1 MELTVDGVPVFATT
15 GGVAFDATK
24 PAIVFLAGAGLDRTL
39 WRLQTRYFA
48 HHGRA
53 VLAVDMP
60 GHGRSGGAPASTI
73 AAMADWTIRLLDAAG
88 LKSAALVGH
97 SMGGLVALDA
107 AGRYPDRV
115 RALGLCG
122 IATAMPV
129 HPEML
134 ESARANTRK
143 VRELMTFWGLGK
155 PAQGGGMVS
164 PGLWLTR
171 ESLAVLDAAAP
182 GVIHNDLAACDAYK
196 DAPARALATRCPTVF
211 VCGDGD
217 QMTPAAK
224 CKPLADA
231 VAGSRMVTLE
241 GCGHFMM
248 VEKPDETLAALKGV
262 V

>member
-129 HPEML
+129 HP
-134 ESARANTRK
+134 
-143 VRELMTFWGLGK
+143 
-155 PAQGGGMVS
+155 
-164 PGLWLTR
+164 
-171 ESLAVLDAAAP
+171 
-182 GVIHNDLAACDAYK
+182 
-196 DAPARALATRCPTVF
+196 
-211 VCGDGD
+211 
-217 QMTPAAK
+217 
-224 CKPLADA
+224 
-231 VAGSRMVTLE
+231 
-241 GCGHFMM
+241 
-248 VEKPDETLAALKGV
+248 
-262 V
+262 